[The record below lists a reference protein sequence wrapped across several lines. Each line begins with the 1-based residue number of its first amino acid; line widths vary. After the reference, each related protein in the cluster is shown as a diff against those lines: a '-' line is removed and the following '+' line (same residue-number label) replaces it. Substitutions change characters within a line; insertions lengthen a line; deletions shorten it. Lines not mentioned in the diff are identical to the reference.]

1 MGNGGWCVSKCRLC
15 CAGSPL
21 ASAALHLISRGGSRG
36 TAEVSP
42 VWFKSLQACGSGCNI
57 QGPSAPW
64 QEAAARQWLRPL
76 WLRSWRGWL
85 PPPAAF
91 SGGKKDQRAPEQ
103 SRTVGHQRAGIF
115 PPDAR
120 RFPSPGVQN
129 ALPWLLPMAVPAS
142 CFCSDAEGS
151 PMSPFMPCHT
161 TPKGLKQL
169 LYLLCLWEYLFLQ
182 MGTGTFHLG
191 HGNKG
196 EQADL
201 GLHGP
206 HLPLPNVGP
215 CKSIGRCLLQLFG
228 QDTLCSFSAALLSK
242 GQPLTGTQP
251 CSGGCTSRGCHRVGE
266 AQTIGPGIEGG
277 SCWQVLQHLADP
289 GKYGLFFSRNPGSTA
304 AKFVDWRNNQPFW
317 ACPY

>member
-64 QEAAARQWLRPL
+64 QEAAARQWLRHL

-115 PPDAR
+115 PTGCKEV
-120 RFPSPGVQN
+120 S
-129 ALPWLLPMAVPAS
+129 LPWGAKCLAVAAAHG
-142 CFCSDAEGS
+142 CAC
-151 PMSPFMPCHT
+151 
-161 TPKGLKQL
+161 QL
-169 LYLLCLWEYLFLQ
+169 LLQRCRGLPHVPIHAMPYHTQGAQAASLLTLF
-182 MGTGTFHLG
+182 
-191 HGNKG
+191 
-196 EQADL
+196 
-201 GLHGP
+201 
-206 HLPLPNVGP
+206 VGV
-215 CKSIGRCLLQLFG
+215 
-228 QDTLCSFSAALLSK
+228 SFSPDGDGHFPPRARK
-242 GQPLTGTQP
+242 
-251 CSGGCTSRGCHRVGE
+251 
-266 AQTIGPGIEGG
+266 
-277 SCWQVLQHLADP
+277 
-289 GKYGLFFSRNPGSTA
+289 
-304 AKFVDWRNNQPFW
+304 
-317 ACPY
+317 